1 MCSCGPTQHYPVYT
15 LQSCTGCRSCHY
27 RVPPPQATAP
37 RAAASAHCSWPQQVG
52 HRVERLAEERKLL
65 VEARV
70 VVVQLERAAELALL
84 PLLPP
89 PPQDQLLIVV
99 VVVVVVVVVAVVVGV
114 VAVVVVVPTWWP
126 RRQSPP
132 SLHAAGGSHATKS
145 PVPSRNVQPAAEQ
158 RECWLARAS
167 G

>member
-70 VVVQLERAAELALL
+70 VVVQLERAAELAHEHVHVLMCELGGQPL
-84 PLLPP
+84 PGNRPG
-89 PPQDQLLIVV
+89 
-99 VVVVVVVVVAVVVGV
+99 ASGCNYWVG
-114 VAVVVVVPTWWP
+114 P
-126 RRQSPP
+126 
-132 SLHAAGGSHATKS
+132 
-145 PVPSRNVQPAAEQ
+145 PAA
-158 RECWLARAS
+158 REGWQPHELAA
-167 G
+167 